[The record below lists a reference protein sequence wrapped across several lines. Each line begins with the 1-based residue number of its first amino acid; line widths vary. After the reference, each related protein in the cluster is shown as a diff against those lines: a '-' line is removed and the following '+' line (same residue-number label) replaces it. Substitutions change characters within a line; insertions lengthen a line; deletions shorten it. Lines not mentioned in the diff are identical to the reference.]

1 PRSEYGCWDNLTL
14 RAVRPTINGF
24 PGFECVLDSGAQ
36 MVVMRKEVWEKVGGT
51 LLPEEG
57 VIMETA
63 NRATVRTVGKA
74 NGLVFNFDDEV
85 EVRLNVQVVDSAP
98 FDVLLG
104 RPFFA
109 ATSCVTKD
117 HEDGKT
123 EVTLTDPGTKKKVQV
138 RTYER

>member
-1 PRSEYGCWDNLTL
+1 L
-14 RAVRPTINGF
+14 RAVRPTVNGYT
-24 PGFECVLDSGAQ
+24 GIECVLDSGAQ
-36 MVVMRKEVWEKVGGT
+36 MIVMRKEVWEKVGGS
-51 LLPEEG
+51 LLPDEG

-63 NRATVRTVGKA
+63 NKATVKTVGKA
-74 NGLVFNFDDEV
+74 NGLVFNFDGEV
-85 EVRLNVQVVDSAP
+85 EVRLNVQVVEAAP

-123 EVTLTDPGTKKKVQV
+123 EVVLTDPLTKKKVQV
-138 RTYER
+138 QTYER